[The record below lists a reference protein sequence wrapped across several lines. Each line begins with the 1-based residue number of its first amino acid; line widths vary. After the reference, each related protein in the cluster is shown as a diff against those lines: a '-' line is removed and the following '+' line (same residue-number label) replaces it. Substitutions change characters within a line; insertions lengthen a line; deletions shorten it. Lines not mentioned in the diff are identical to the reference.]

1 MTMLFRGALFLA
13 TWTFALAPMASVAQG
28 RTPASKICNIVT
40 IEVPMTG
47 NRMMVKCDSPAT
59 GVGGSSIEYFA
70 VNLGAQ
76 LERAKLALSIMTTAK
91 VAGRQV
97 KVHYFS
103 DDTTPNQWD
112 MACNPQD
119 CRPII
124 RIELM

>member
-1 MTMLFRGALFLA
+1 MTMLLRCALFLVPCVL
-13 TWTFALAPMASVAQG
+13 TLMPMASIAQV
-28 RTPASKICNIVT
+28 RTPAAKICNIVT
-40 IEVPMTG
+40 VELPMAG
-47 NRMMVKCDSPAT
+47 NRMMMKCDSPAT
-59 GVGGSSIEYFA
+59 GVGGASIEYFA
-70 VNLGAQ
+70 VHLGTQ

-103 DDTTPNQWD
+103 DDATTNQWD